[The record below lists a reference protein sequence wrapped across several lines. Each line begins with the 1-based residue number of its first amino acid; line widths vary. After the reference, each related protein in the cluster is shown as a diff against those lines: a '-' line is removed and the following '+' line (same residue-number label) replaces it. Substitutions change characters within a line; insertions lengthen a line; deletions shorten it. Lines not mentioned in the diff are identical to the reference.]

1 MKSKEEIKKEMEVN
15 REHFYR
21 KTLCDLRK
29 NNPILEEF
37 MWKAIK
43 TAKTR
48 DFIQIKIVRL
58 SLVVLRAVG
67 ATDKEDP
74 DFVCVSKKTVE
85 KMEKEEAWKKN
96 IISGFSISADE
107 LISYVNRKINKEDGI
122 RCEDALN
129 RIKQLLT
136 IFYLEK
142 IGPQKN
148 TLAKG

>member
-1 MKSKEEIKKEMEVN
+1 MKSKEAIKKEMEVD

-21 KTLCDLRK
+21 TTLCDLRK
-29 NNPILEEF
+29 NNPVLEEF

-74 DFVCVSKKTVE
+74 DFIRVSKETIE
-85 KMEKEEAWKKN
+85 KMEKEEMWKKN
-96 IISGFSISADE
+96 IISGFSISTEE
-107 LISYVNRKINKEDGI
+107 LISYVNRKINKEDNI

-129 RIKQLLT
+129 RMKQLVSA
-136 IFYLEK
+136 FYLEK
-142 IGPQKN
+142 IELQ
-148 TLAKG
+148 